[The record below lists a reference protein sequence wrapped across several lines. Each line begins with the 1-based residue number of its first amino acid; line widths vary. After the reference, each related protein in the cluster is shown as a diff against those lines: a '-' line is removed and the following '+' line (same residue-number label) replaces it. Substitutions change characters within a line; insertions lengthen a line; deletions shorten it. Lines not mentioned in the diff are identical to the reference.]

1 MPNVRPTRAAGIELR
16 GSASPSGRRRI
27 SLETGLRLRVVETA
41 QIRTSRVRMRLE
53 MKGILSISFVL
64 SLVLSISPALA
75 ADSAAG
81 KKLYDT
87 NCSKCH
93 DSSIHTRPDH
103 KIKSLDALD
112 KQLMGCSKGAHVELS
127 DGDRANVE
135 QYLNEQFYKFK

>member
-1 MPNVRPTRAAGIELR
+1 MKRI
-16 GSASPSGRRRI
+16 PS
-27 SLETGLRLRVVETA
+27 
-41 QIRTSRVRMRLE
+41 
-53 MKGILSISFVL
+53 ILFVL
-64 SLVLSISPALA
+64 SLVLSTSQVLA

-112 KQLMGCSKGAHVELS
+112 KQLMGCSKGAHVDLS
-127 DGDRANVE
+127 DADRENVQ
-135 QYLNEQFYKFK
+135 QYLNERFYKFKS

>member
-1 MPNVRPTRAAGIELR
+1 
-16 GSASPSGRRRI
+16 
-27 SLETGLRLRVVETA
+27 
-41 QIRTSRVRMRLE
+41 
-53 MKGILSISFVL
+53 MKGILSILFVL
-64 SLVLSISPALA
+64 SLVLSTSPALA

-127 DGDRANVE
+127 DAGNYWGSDPVIRKKLPRNPDPLTHRA
-135 QYLNEQFYKFK
+135 

>member
-1 MPNVRPTRAAGIELR
+1 
-16 GSASPSGRRRI
+16 
-27 SLETGLRLRVVETA
+27 
-41 QIRTSRVRMRLE
+41 
-53 MKGILSISFVL
+53 MKGILSILFVL
-64 SLVLSISPALA
+64 SLVLSTSPALA

-103 KIKSLDALD
+103 KIKSLEALD

-127 DGDRANVE
+127 DADRANVE
-135 QYLNEQFYKFK
+135 QYLNERFYKFK

>member
-1 MPNVRPTRAAGIELR
+1 
-16 GSASPSGRRRI
+16 
-27 SLETGLRLRVVETA
+27 
-41 QIRTSRVRMRLE
+41 
-53 MKGILSISFVL
+53 MKGILSILFVL
-64 SLVLSISPALA
+64 LLVLSTSPALA

-112 KQLMGCSKGAHVELS
+112 KQLMQSAPWAPYGNRTWTTFTS
-127 DGDRANVE
+127 DRVNQDSIIFHPVFQE
-135 QYLNEQFYKFK
+135 DFSSFQFTK

>member
-1 MPNVRPTRAAGIELR
+1 
-16 GSASPSGRRRI
+16 
-27 SLETGLRLRVVETA
+27 
-41 QIRTSRVRMRLE
+41 
-53 MKGILSISFVL
+53 MKDILSILSFL
-64 SLVLSISPALA
+64 SLALSSLPALA

-112 KQLMGCSKGAHVELS
+112 TQLMGCSKGAHVDLS
-127 DGDRANVE
+127 DADRANVE

>member
-1 MPNVRPTRAAGIELR
+1 
-16 GSASPSGRRRI
+16 
-27 SLETGLRLRVVETA
+27 
-41 QIRTSRVRMRLE
+41 
-53 MKGILSISFVL
+53 MKGILSTLFVL
-64 SLVLSISPALA
+64 SLVLSTSPALA

-81 KKLYDT
+81 KKLYDI

-112 KQLMGCSKGAHVELS
+112 KQLMGCSKGAHVDLS
-127 DGDRANVE
+127 DADRANVE

>member
-1 MPNVRPTRAAGIELR
+1 
-16 GSASPSGRRRI
+16 
-27 SLETGLRLRVVETA
+27 
-41 QIRTSRVRMRLE
+41 
-53 MKGILSISFVL
+53 MKGVPSILFVF
-64 SLVLSISPALA
+64 SLVLSTSPALA

-112 KQLMGCSKGAHVELS
+112 KQLMGCSKGAHVDLS
-127 DGDRANVE
+127 DADRANVE

>member
-1 MPNVRPTRAAGIELR
+1 
-16 GSASPSGRRRI
+16 
-27 SLETGLRLRVVETA
+27 
-41 QIRTSRVRMRLE
+41 
-53 MKGILSISFVL
+53 MKDILSILSFL
-64 SLVLSISPALA
+64 SLALSSLPALA

-112 KQLMGCSKGAHVELS
+112 RQLMGCSKGAHVDLS
-127 DGDRANVE
+127 DADRANVE